1 MEQVLHGH
9 CLCGAVRY
17 QCQGRP
23 LGVTY
28 CYCKTCQLAAGAP
41 VYLGALFARHAV
53 SWQGATTAYR
63 SSPLGLRHFCPVCGS
78 TLFYEC
84 TDGSQRLEITVAT
97 LEQPASLPPDCHEWT
112 DSAIPW
118 FHLDDALPRYPQ
130 GGPD

>member
-9 CLCGAVRY
+9 CLCGAVQY
-17 QCQGRP
+17 QCHGRP
-23 LGVTY
+23 LGVSY

-41 VYLGALFARHAV
+41 VYLGALFPRQAV
-53 SWQGATTAYR
+53 RWQGATTAYR
-63 SSPLGLRHFCPVCGS
+63 SSPLGLRHFCPACGS

-97 LEQPASLPPDCHEWT
+97 LDEPESLPPDCHEWT

>member
-9 CLCGAVRY
+9 CLCGAVQY
-17 QCQGRP
+17 QCQGHP
-23 LGVTY
+23 LGVSY

-53 SWQGATTAYR
+53 SWQGRTTAYR

-97 LEQPASLPPDCHEWT
+97 LEQPERLPPDCHEWT